1 MTCIVNIMPR
11 GRPAFEITPEIIERV
26 EKLAAQ
32 GLPKY
37 QIAHLIGISYE
48 TLNEKTKDYPD
59 FSDAIERGKAQ
70 GIETITNTLF
80 TKARTGDTAAIKYYL
95 NNRSEEWSE
104 TQKHEHSG
112 PSGGPIETINR
123 EMTAEEAA
131 KIYSQ
136 EVLGNG

>member
-1 MTCIVNIMPR
+1 MPA
-11 GRPAFEITPEIIERV
+11 GRPPFEITPEIIERV
-26 EKLAAQ
+26 EELAAQ

-37 QIAHLIGISYE
+37 QIAHVLGIHYD
-48 TLNEKTKDYPD
+48 TLNEKTKEYPE

-70 GIETITNTLF
+70 GIETITNALF
-80 TKARTGDTAAIKYYL
+80 HKAQTGDTSAIKYYL
-95 NNRSEEWSE
+95 NNRSDDWSE

-112 PSGGPIETINR
+112 PAGGPIETINR